1 VNKKRLTLR
10 FWQNLKIT
18 RSILLAAALS
28 LFGPI
33 PVFAAW
39 SEQDSVVA
47 PAVEITI
54 APGHWG
60 EVRGADIRT
69 LLSSVADTFM
79 TYTGRPAVA
88 PLRIRVAP
96 RKGSPRV
103 LYERGADGEYQVHL
117 SARDQ
122 RWYQYAY
129 QFSHELCHILSNFDH
144 KNTHDSGEVVTGNQW
159 FEESLCEAAS
169 LFTLQRLATSWEQQ
183 PPSRNWIG
191 YAPAFAAYAQH
202 LQDQQ
207 HRNLPGNMTLA
218 SWYQQHAASLQTTP
232 YQRNK
237 NEVVA
242 TQLLVLFEQ
251 DPMRWRAIRHLNPHS
266 SSAEKA
272 FADYLNDWQ
281 SACPE
286 QEGGV
291 VQQTRALFDIE
302 RHLPEAPSFLLTK
315 N

>member
-1 VNKKRLTLR
+1 MNKKRLTLR
-10 FWQNLKIT
+10 FWQYLKIT
-18 RSILLAAALS
+18 RSMLLAAALI

-39 SEQDSVVA
+39 SGQDSAIA
-47 PAVEITI
+47 PAVDITI

-60 EVRGADIRT
+60 NVRGGEIRT

-88 PLRIRVAP
+88 PLRIRVMP
-96 RKGSPRV
+96 RNGSPRV
-103 LYERGADGEYQVHL
+103 LYERGADGEYLVLL

-144 KNTHDSGEVVTGNQW
+144 KNSNDSGEVVTGNQW
-159 FEESLCEAAS
+159 FEESLCETAS
-169 LFTLQRLATSWEQQ
+169 LFTLRRLARSWEQQ

-191 YAPAFAAYAQH
+191 YAPVFAAYAQH
-202 LQDQQ
+202 LLEQQ
-207 HRNLPGNMTLA
+207 HRHLAGNTTLA
-218 SWYQQHAASLQTTP
+218 NWYRQHEESLQATP
-232 YQRNK
+232 YQRDK

-242 TQLLVLFEQ
+242 TQLLALFER
-251 DPMRWRAIRHLNPHS
+251 DPMRWRAIRHLNPLRG
-266 SSAEKA
+266 SAEKA

-281 SACPE
+281 SACPV
-286 QEGGV
+286 QVGGI
-291 VQQTRALFDIE
+291 VQQTRALFGLE
-302 RHLPEAPSFLLTK
+302 RHLPETPSLMLTR